1 MTKTE
6 TADPVDT
13 RLSFRD
19 HLIELRKRLLLSA
32 IAVLAFAAVGFVFA
46 EDLYRILRA
55 PMESALPENSSFIVT
70 GPIEYF
76 VVLLKVSLAAGLLG
90 ASPWVLF
97 QIWKF
102 VAPGLYANERRY
114 AAAFVFFG
122 SAFFLSGAAFAYFV
136 VFPAGL
142 PFLVGL
148 NPPDIHGMYKVGE
161 YYSFAIRLLMAFG
174 IAFELPVVIVLLCL
188 LGVVSTEFFSRFRK
202 YAIVLSFV
210 FAALLTPPDV
220 ITQVSMA
227 LPLYFL
233 YEAGLLVARM
243 LTKNTKEKDTTEPE
257 PRQQSDPLQQNDAAQ
272 NPDKPE
278 HK

>member
-1 MTKTE
+1 MMAE
-6 TADPVDT
+6 ASAPEDM
-13 RLSFRD
+13 RLSFRA
-19 HLIELRKRLLLSA
+19 HLIELRKRLLLSMLSVVVF
-32 IAVLAFAAVGFVFA
+32 AVPGFIFA
-46 EDLYRILRA
+46 EDLYRLLRA
-55 PMESALPENSSFIVT
+55 PMEAALPEGSSFIVT

-76 VVLLKVSLAAGLLG
+76 VVLLKVSLTTAILASTPWILLQ
-90 ASPWVLF
+90 V
-97 QIWKF
+97 WKF

-114 AAAFVFFG
+114 AGAFVFFG
-122 SAFFLSGAAFAYFV
+122 SVFFISGSAFAYFV
-136 VFPAGL
+136 VFPVGL

-188 LGVVSTEFFSRFRK
+188 LGIVTPEFFSRFRK

-233 YEAGLLVARM
+233 YEAGLLVARV
-243 LTKNTKEKDTTEPE
+243 LSNKELPTD
-257 PRQQSDPLQQNDAAQ
+257 N
-272 NPDKPE
+272 DKPDQ
-278 HK
+278 KSSTDQKDMQGPSPAD

>member
-1 MTKTE
+1 MTE
-6 TADPVDT
+6 SASPVDE
-13 RLSFRD
+13 RISFRD

-32 IAVLAFAAVGFVFA
+32 IAIVIFAAIGFYFA
-46 EDLYRILRA
+46 EDLYRFLRA
-55 PMESALPENSSFIVT
+55 PMVAALPEGSSFIVT

-97 QIWKF
+97 QAWKF
-102 VAPGLYANERRY
+102 IAPALYANERRY

-122 SAFFLSGAAFAYFV
+122 STFFISGAAFAYFV

-148 NPPDIHGMYKVGE
+148 NPPDIHGMYKVSE
-161 YYSFAIRLLMAFG
+161 YFSFAIRLLMAFG

-188 LGVVSTEFFSRFRK
+188 LGVVTPDFFSRFRK

-227 LPLYFL
+227 VPLYFL
-233 YEAGLLVARM
+233 YEAGLLVARI
-243 LTKNTKEKDTTEPE
+243 LTKKNVQEAQTDDDLPN
-257 PRQQSDPLQQNDAAQ
+257 QDDHSQSETARPDAA
-272 NPDKPE
+272 E
-278 HK
+278 

>member
-1 MTKTE
+1 MT
-6 TADPVDT
+6 DPVSPVDI

-32 IAVLAFAAVGFVFA
+32 IAVVIFAAVGFFFA
-46 EDLYRILRA
+46 EDLYRFLRA
-55 PMESALPENSSFIVT
+55 PMEAALPEGSSFIVT

-90 ASPWVLF
+90 ASPWVLL

-122 SAFFLSGAAFAYFV
+122 SIFFVSGAAFAYFV

-188 LGVVSTEFFSRFRK
+188 LGVVSPDFFSRFRK

-233 YEAGLLVARM
+233 YEAGLLVARI
-243 LTKNTKEKDTTEPE
+243 LSKKQYPDDASK
-257 PRQQSDPLQQNDAAQ
+257 SDPSQQND
-272 NPDKPE
+272 PDEDSVRPRASSPE
-278 HK
+278 